1 VAEIRDLKLQNEA
14 PFLSFL
20 SACSTGANH
29 VKNLADEGIH
39 LVNACQLA
47 GSRHVIGTLWE
58 VSDAH
63 CVEIT
68 KCFYEV
74 LRDEGF
80 TDEAVS
86 LGLHKALRQLHDID
100 LEAAKWREPLDEL
113 DDSLSTPSDLKRQVK
128 AMKGREGQGKH
139 AKRETTRKNCL
150 YTGFLMFILGYD
162 QYWNNR
168 FAFEP
173 VIIPRNLL
181 FSLVW
186 FM

>member
-1 VAEIRDLKLQNEA
+1 MADIRDLKLQGDS
-14 PFLSFL
+14 PFLSLL

-47 GSRHVIGTLWE
+47 GSRHVISTLWE

-68 KCFYEV
+68 KCFYGV

-86 LGLHKALRQLHDID
+86 LGPHKALRKLHDID
-100 LEAAKWREPLDEL
+100 LEEAKWREPLDEL
-113 DDSLSTPSDLKRQVK
+113 DDSLSTRSDFETPSEGDEGERGPRQARQERNHEK
-128 AMKGREGQGKH
+128 KLS
-139 AKRETTRKNCL
+139 L
-150 YTGFLMFILGYD
+150 YWVPYVHFG
-162 QYWNNR
+162 
-168 FAFEP
+168 
-173 VIIPRNLL
+173 V
-181 FSLVW
+181 
-186 FM
+186 